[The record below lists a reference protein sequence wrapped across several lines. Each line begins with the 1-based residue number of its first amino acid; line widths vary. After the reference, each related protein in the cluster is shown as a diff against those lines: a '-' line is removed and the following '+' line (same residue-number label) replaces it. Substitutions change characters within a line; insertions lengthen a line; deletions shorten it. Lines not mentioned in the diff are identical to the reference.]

1 MKISIILPA
10 YNEASRIRNALD
22 TLIKYLSGLEDTFEI
37 IVSADGST
45 DDTAKITSEYTQKH
59 GNVLLATFPERL
71 GKGGGI
77 LNAAQIVSGD
87 VLIIMDVDMATPP
100 DEIPKTIEV
109 MERERADIIYGSR
122 NLPES
127 IILIEP
133 PFYRKILGQAFNF
146 FFRLLLGINLHD
158 TQCGYKAIRK
168 HVFDSLQRKI
178 NIEGFAYDI
187 DLAVKAQ
194 RDGYKIV
201 EMPVTWSHG
210 EGSKINVFRQI
221 FEMGRDLLIVW
232 LEGKKREV
240 RTPEH
245 LGKFYDSVPGDVY
258 SKASESWFLPRRW
271 WHKRKNETIIQELP
285 VESDR
290 VLDAG
295 FGSGTLFDSL
305 HEKGKQ
311 IYGLD
316 IGNDFVRFAH
326 EKFGNSVS
334 LLRSDVGYIPF
345 RDDAMDCVI
354 CSEVLEHVQEPANV
368 IKEFYRVLRS
378 SGTVLITT
386 PNISLR
392 WALTEAVWTRVRR
405 EIIETE
411 HVAFTRRRLRYYLL
425 KSGFRVVEDRVF
437 MGGNLNFVAAN
448 KITGEKN
455 EGMKLR

>member
-1 MKISIILPA
+1 MKVSIILPA
-10 YNEASRIRNALD
+10 YNEEARISSSLD
-22 TLIKYLSGLEDTFEI
+22 QLTTYLSGLDIEYEI
-37 IVSADGST
+37 IVSADGCT
-45 DDTAKITSEYTQKH
+45 DNTEKIT
-59 GNVLLATFPERL
+59 LAHAASNPNIKLISFPERL

-77 LNAAQIVSGD
+77 LNGVQGASGD
-87 VLIIMDVDMATPP
+87 LLIIMDVDLAVPP
-100 DEIPKTIEV
+100 EQILPTIKK
-109 MERERADIIYGSR
+109 MEEERADIIYGSR

-127 IILIEP
+127 RILVKP
-133 PFYRKILGQAFNF
+133 PFYRTILGKAFNY
-146 FFRLLLGINLHD
+146 FFRLLFGINLHD
-158 TQCGYKAIRK
+158 TQCGYKAIK
-168 HVFDSLQRKI
+168 KDVFNSLQRKI

-210 EGSKINVFRQI
+210 EGSKVNVFRQI

-232 LEGKKREV
+232 LEGKKREI

-271 WHKRKNETIIQELP
+271 WHKRKNDKILQEIP
-285 VESDR
+285 IESDL

-295 FGSGTLFDSL
+295 FGSGILFNSL
-305 HEKGKQ
+305 IEKGKQ
-311 IYGLD
+311 ICGLD

-326 EKFGNSVS
+326 DNFGQRVS
-334 LLRSDVGYIPF
+334 LLCSDVGHIPF
-345 RDDAMDCVI
+345 RDDVVDCVI
-354 CSEVLEHVQEPANV
+354 CSEVLEHVQEPAEV
-368 IKEFYRVLRS
+368 ISELYRTLRP

-392 WALTEAVWTRVRR
+392 WAITEAVWTRVRR

-425 KSGFRVVEDRVF
+425 TSGFRVVEDRVF
-437 MGGNLNFVAAN
+437 MGGNLNFVAAK
-448 KITGEKN
+448 KITENK
-455 EGMKLR
+455 RA